1 MGERWVKVLRWG
13 LGLVVLAFVAR
24 AIARNWQDLEA
35 HPIAW
40 TFRPLPALG
49 SVLLVWVMYAILIE
63 AWRRMLGGWGQSL
76 GRLEATRIWLVSS
89 LGKYVPGKV
98 WAIAGMALMA
108 REAGVAA
115 WAATASAVILQ
126 VLALGSGAAVAGLL
140 GGRALAAT
148 RPDLLPWFWVG
159 GLAALGGASLLLV
172 PGMVRRLLVL
182 VKLGGP
188 EAVTPGLKPLVL
200 GLLAN
205 LLAWFGY
212 GVPMWLLGRAVL
224 PEPTLG
230 LPLAIAAF
238 AASYVA
244 GFVVLIAPGGL
255 VVREGLLIVLLQG
268 SVGLGAATAL
278 ALASRVLLTITEV
291 GAALPFLLLRRG
303 NPRVA

>member
-1 MGERWVKVLRWG
+1 MGERWVKLLRWA
-13 LGLVVLAFVAR
+13 LGLVVLACVAR

-49 SVLLVWVMYAILIE
+49 SVLLVWLMYAILIE
-63 AWRRMLGGWGQSL
+63 AWRRMLGGWGQAL
-76 GRLEATRIWLVSS
+76 GRREATRIWLVSS

-98 WAIAGMALMA
+98 WAIAGMAVMA

-140 GGRALAAT
+140 GGRALEAT

-159 GLAALGGASLLLV
+159 GVLALGGASLLLV
-172 PGMVRRLLVL
+172 PGMVRWLLGL
-182 VKLGGP
+182 VKLAGP
-188 EAVTPGLKPLVL
+188 ESATPGLEPLVL

-205 LLAWFGY
+205 VLAWLGY
-212 GVPMWLLGRAVL
+212 GMALWLLGLAVL

-230 LPLAIAAF
+230 APLAIAAF